1 MNLIEDLEY
10 RGFIHTMLGGT
21 KEMLLSKPCKFYL
34 GIDPTSPVT
43 EGNVRY
49 GIHIGHLSA
58 IVAAKLLQ
66 KYGHQPY
73 ILLGKFTCCC
83 GDPSGKTTERPLITM
98 EQINTNC
105 EVITEQLHSLL
116 DFDSESPNKAV
127 MVNNYDWF
135 GKMNLLDFARNVTKY
150 FSVNAMIQKESVQQR
165 INREG
170 CGISLLEFIYSPLQS
185 YDFLHLYEN
194 MGVTIEIGGSDQWGN
209 ITSGVELIRKK
220 LGKTDVGAFVF
231 PLVTRAD
238 GTKFGK
244 SADGL
249 TVWLN
254 PERTSPYEFFQFWLN
269 QSDDDAKNLIKR
281 FTLLEKDEI
290 EALIA
295 EHDKA
300 PHLRVLQKALAKEV
314 TVMVHGEEA
323 YNKAIESANVIFG
336 NGTSEDLKKMSA
348 RDIHDVF
355 CGVPQFTAPKELL
368 TKPEGVKL
376 IDFCVE
382 NAKAFKSKGEM
393 RKLIQNGGIFLNKE
407 RVTDVNSTVNT
418 SNLIAEKYLILRQ
431 GKKNYSL
438 IIAE

>member
-1 MNLIEDLEY
+1 MNLIEELEY
-10 RGFIHTMLGGT
+10 RGLIHTMLGGT
-21 KEMLLSKPCKFYL
+21 QEMLLKEPTTFYV
-34 GIDPTSPVT
+34 GTDPTGGSLHV
-43 EGNVRY
+43 
-49 GIHIGHLSA
+49 GHLEAFVVS
-58 IVAAKLLQ
+58 KLLQ
-66 KYGHQPY
+66 KYGHKP
-73 ILLGKFTCCC
+73 IVLLGKFSASL
-83 GDPSGKTTERPLITM
+83 GDPSGRTTERQLLSI
-98 EQINTNC
+98 EQIDENC
-105 EVITEQLHSLL
+105 KSIAKQISRII
-116 DFDSESPNKAV
+116 DFESDKPNKAV
-127 MVNNYDWF
+127 LVNNYDWF
-135 GKMNLLDFARNVTKY
+135 GNMSLFDFARDICKY
-150 FSVNAMIQKESVQQR
+150 ITVNYMLSKDSVQQR

-170 CGISLLEFIYSPLQS
+170 CGISLTEFLYAPIQS
-185 YDFLHLYEN
+185 YDFLHLYQEY
-194 MGVTIEIGGSDQWGN
+194 GCKLQIGGSDQWGN
-209 ITSGVELIRKK
+209 ITSGIELIRKK
-220 LGKTDVGAFVF
+220 IGKTDVGAFVF

-244 SADGL
+244 SAGGYN
-249 TVWLN
+249 VWLD
-254 PERTSPYEFFQFWLN
+254 PECTSPYEFFQFWLN